1 MLVEQNRGDHS
12 WGIVSEFRVG
22 ADSGTD
28 RPSILFSSGYNSDT
42 WTVGF
47 GYVDSNFRINRDHGY
62 RNGSWG
68 TTLMVMDRS
77 GNVTF
82 SGNVTAYS
90 DRRLKTEI
98 KRIENAG
105 DIVRR
110 LEGVSFK
117 YREDGRDGIGLI
129 AQDVELVLPQIVGEA
144 TSSDGST
151 HKNVAYGN
159 VVAVLIE
166 AIKELQDEIE
176 VMKSKLN

>member
-1 MLVEQNRGDHS
+1 
-12 WGIVSEFRVG
+12 
-22 ADSGTD
+22 
-28 RPSILFSSGYNSDT
+28 
-42 WTVGF
+42 
-47 GYVDSNFRINRDHGY
+47 
-62 RNGSWG
+62 
-68 TTLMVMDRS
+68 
-77 GNVTF
+77 
-82 SGNVTAYS
+82 
-90 DRRLKTEI
+90 
-98 KRIENAG
+98 
-105 DIVRR
+105 VRR